1 MGSFLNGISTIALA
15 FLEMPRQLREFLCSQ
30 NTLICVGSGRQGVEP
45 PVRAC
50 GKLAPEISSIKIRL
64 G

>member
-1 MGSFLNGISTIALA
+1 MAFLEMP

-30 NTLICVGSGRQGVEP
+30 NTLICVGSQGPRWNP

-50 GKLAPEISSIKIRL
+50 GKLAPEISGIKFWL